1 MSSSSIQLP
10 ANRQHQPVQKQQ
22 QQQKK
27 EATARKKKTPDER
40 CSRYIN
46 PIC

>member
-22 QQQKK
+22 QQKK
-27 EATARKKKTPDER
+27 RGNCP
-40 CSRYIN
+40 
-46 PIC
+46 